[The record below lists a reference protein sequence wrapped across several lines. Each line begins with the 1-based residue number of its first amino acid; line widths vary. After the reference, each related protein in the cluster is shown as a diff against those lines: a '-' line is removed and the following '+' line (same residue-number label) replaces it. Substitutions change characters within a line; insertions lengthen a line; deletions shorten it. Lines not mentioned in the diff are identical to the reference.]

1 MDWLFFLQKK
11 KSYYFQFVIIK
22 LPFLTFVNERKYA
35 NAVFGKN
42 LFLGYGHYNIILKIS
57 ASLKELFFCLHI
69 CHGHALTHINDLFF
83 WDTLYSRNRK
93 YRIAYTTSETILIGN
108 SPPPHNCGALIYCRC
123 WLSSLTLL
131 GASFIGPHLGF
142 STWLELP
149 FSFISS
155 FLFSSRLQIPFPFFF
170 LPQFL

>member
-1 MDWLFFLQKK
+1 MPFFF
-11 KSYYFQFVIIK
+11 S
-22 LPFLTFVNERKYA
+22 
-35 NAVFGKN
+35 
-42 LFLGYGHYNIILKIS
+42 
-57 ASLKELFFCLHI
+57 
-69 CHGHALTHINDLFF
+69 

-142 STWLELP
+142 STSLELP

-155 FLFSSRLQIPFPFFF
+155 FLFSSRLQIPFPLFFF
-170 LPQFL
+170 PPSVSLTGFLHLLLCLQGWKFGCLLTLQPNQQLFTWYKLIPLSWWLTNAIANVH